1 MRNDG
6 ENESGGKRR
15 GGWREPGLGDR
26 GGFHGPACSHS
37 SDQVCWASLA
47 DSHLQDRCEVDQP
60 SGLRWKP
67 AQSVRLR
74 HTRMCLTTAS

>member
-15 GGWREPGLGDR
+15 GGWREPGLSDR

-37 SDQVCWASLA
+37 SDQIRWASVA
-47 DSHLQDRCEVDQP
+47 DSHLQDRKLISLHGRD
-60 SGLRWKP
+60 GNLHN
-67 AQSVRLR
+67 QSVLD
-74 HTRMCLTTAS
+74 TRACV